1 VSVGLAALLARAV
14 VAVAAVPGLPI
25 ATAPAAAAST
35 PTAAASALFAAR
47 LSTFAFACPFGR
59 CFRRLARLASVGGL
73 ARLVRLLACTELSTA
88 T

>member
-1 VSVGLAALLARAV
+1 MLARAV
-14 VAVAAVPGLPI
+14 VAVAAIPWLPI
-25 ATAPAAAAST
+25 ATAPPAAAST

-59 CFRRLARLASVGGL
+59 CLHALARPASVGGF
-73 ARLVRLLACTELSTA
+73 ARLERLLAARTELGTD